1 MIIPVPFNLKQIF
14 KMTPVKKNMSISRR
28 KFIRNTAIAGAGFF
42 IVPRHVLG
50 RGFIAPSDKLNIGG
64 IGVGGKGTSDLAEF
78 AKSPY
83 VNIVALCDVD
93 DREAAN
99 SRKKFDKAPYYKDFR
114 EMLEKEKSNIDA
126 CSISTPDHTHA
137 VATLAAMQLG
147 KHVYTQKPLTHDIY
161 EARILTEAAKK
172 YKVVTQMGNQ
182 GGSGDGVRKAK
193 EMYDAG
199 MIGKVTEAHAWTNRP
214 VWPQGIPTPSG
225 KHDIP
230 KELDWDL
237 WLGTA
242 NPMDFN
248 PAYLP
253 FNWRGWWAF
262 GTGALGDMACHV
274 MDPIYRILPIL
285 YPDSAECSVATI
297 WKAMWN
303 DTQNLDACPPASIIH
318 LNYPRT
324 DGKGTIKVSWH
335 DGGLL
340 PERPEELLP
349 EESFGNWDGGVLL
362 VGTKGKMLM
371 DCYGANPRLLPTK
384 LMKEKTMP
392 KETIKRVPEGHY
404 LQWVNACR
412 AGYGNAKTSSPFEYA
427 GPFTE
432 SILMGNLAIRSWMMK
447 NPKLK
452 GWDDKY
458 LGRKKLLWDAKNMK
472 VTNFDEAN
480 QFVKREYREGWKLEL

>member
-50 RGFIAPSDKLNIGG
+50 RGFIAPSDKLNIAG